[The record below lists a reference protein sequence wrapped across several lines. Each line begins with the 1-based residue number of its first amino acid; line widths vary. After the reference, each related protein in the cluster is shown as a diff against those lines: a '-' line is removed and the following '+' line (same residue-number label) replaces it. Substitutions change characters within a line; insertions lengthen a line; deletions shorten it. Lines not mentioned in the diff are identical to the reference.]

1 MGRRKLTEEELIQ
14 KQQEK
19 EEQKKLELER
29 ISKFKEELSFTILQ
43 MDDKLISDFF
53 KTSKKYDGLSQ
64 QELMELIFKKF
75 AKEEF
80 KFKTVTRY
88 E

>member
-29 ISKFKEELSFTILQ
+29 ISKFKEELSSTILQ
-43 MDDKLISDFF
+43 MDDKLISDFV
-53 KTSKKYDGLSQ
+53 KTSKKYDGLLQ

>member
-29 ISKFKEELSFTILQ
+29 ISKFKEELSSTILQ

-53 KTSKKYDGLSQ
+53 KTLKKYDGLSQ

-80 KFKTVTRY
+80 KFKTVIRY

>member
-29 ISKFKEELSFTILQ
+29 ISKFKEELSSTILQ
-43 MDDKLISDFF
+43 MDDKLISDFV
-53 KTSKKYDGLSQ
+53 KTSKKYVGLSE